1 MTATEGLLSLQIP
14 QIDTLGEEFGSSSW
28 QKSFSYITKDPS
40 SPKPWVFI
48 DLRTVY
54 RDKVSKSNDVWWT
67 LGRSDRDGK
76 DLVVHPVVVH
86 VWHREVEAIHNHMLF
101 RLEHSW
107 VSVGHG
113 RIQVEPPWQVE
124 WKDCKA
130 KNIKQNKIKKKRL
143 ETRHSLKELQAA
155 ATYTA

>member
-14 QIDTLGEEFGSSSW
+14 QIDTLWEEFGSSSW

-40 SPKPWVFI
+40 SPKPWASI

-76 DLVVHPVVVH
+76 DLVVHTVVVH
-86 VWHREVEAIHNHMLF
+86 V
-101 RLEHSW
+101 
-107 VSVGHG
+107 
-113 RIQVEPPWQVE
+113 
-124 WKDCKA
+124 
-130 KNIKQNKIKKKRL
+130 
-143 ETRHSLKELQAA
+143 
-155 ATYTA
+155 

>member
-40 SPKPWVFI
+40 SPKPWVSI

-76 DLVVHPVVVH
+76 DLVVHTVVVR

-124 WKDCKA
+124 
-130 KNIKQNKIKKKRL
+130 
-143 ETRHSLKELQAA
+143 
-155 ATYTA
+155 

>member
-14 QIDTLGEEFGSSSW
+14 QIDTSGGKFGSSSW

-40 SPKPWVFI
+40 SPKPWVSI

-76 DLVVHPVVVH
+76 DLVVHTVVVH
-86 VWHREVEAIHNHMLF
+86 V
-101 RLEHSW
+101 
-107 VSVGHG
+107 
-113 RIQVEPPWQVE
+113 
-124 WKDCKA
+124 
-130 KNIKQNKIKKKRL
+130 
-143 ETRHSLKELQAA
+143 
-155 ATYTA
+155 